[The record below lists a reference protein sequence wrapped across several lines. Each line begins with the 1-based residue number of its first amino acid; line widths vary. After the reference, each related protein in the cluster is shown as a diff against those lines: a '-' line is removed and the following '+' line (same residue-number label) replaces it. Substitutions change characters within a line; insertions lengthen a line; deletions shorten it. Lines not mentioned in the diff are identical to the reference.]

1 VFIAANILYHIIMA
15 YLIYKFNEY
24 LGFAY
29 ALFTIQ
35 GILNQYVKMMEMQDK
50 INEYLGRGDEDK

>member
-1 VFIAANILYHIIMA
+1 MS

-35 GILNQYVKMMEMQDK
+35 GILNQYVKMMEMQEK